1 MELERSG
8 ELLEL
13 GGRHLHDQASARDS
27 SGTRSRPLSSAP
39 TTTVAPVTDRVLE
52 EARLQK
58 DRELKGA
65 LSEEQREALQTI
77 TGPGGVVILIGQA
90 GTGKGVVLSA
100 ATDAWQ
106 KEGYEV
112 IGTAV
117 PGATAMRLQADTKS
131 DQGVTADSLI
141 TSFEH
146 GRLKLDPNTVIV
158 LDEAGMLD
166 SERLSKLV
174 RIANEYGR
182 QARPCR

>member
-1 MELERSG
+1 MAPTRPS
-8 ELLEL
+8 
-13 GGRHLHDQASARDS
+13 DCANS
-27 SGTRSRPLSSAP
+27 SGPRSRPLSGAP
-39 TTTVAPVTDRVLE
+39 TTPVAPVTDRVLE

-65 LSEEQREALQTI
+65 LSQEQREALETI
-77 TGPGGVVILIGQA
+77 TGPGGVVILVGQA

-146 GRLKLDPNTVIV
+146 GHLEPRSQHRDRARRGRDARQRATIQ
-158 LDEAGMLD
+158 ARQARGAA
-166 SERLSKLV
+166 R
-174 RIANEYGR
+174 R